1 MANMREVQQNW
12 AEITQQLLSEP
23 DVYLQFLQFS
33 SHLYGLPFSN
43 AALVFRENSKLTK
56 VATAAGWNSMG
67 LSIRAG

>member
-33 SHLYGLPFSN
+33 SHLYGLPFPMRRWCFEKIQN
-43 AALVFRENSKLTK
+43 
-56 VATAAGWNSMG
+56 
-67 LSIRAG
+67 